1 MAQPNITYRGMPH
14 SAAMDARINELVARL
29 ASLNDRITAFHVVV
43 DENDRHKT
51 KGNLF
56 EVRLD
61 LHIPGQEIVATGQQ
75 DEDPY
80 VALTRAFQAAER
92 QLEDGMR
99 KRRDAARHRHE
110 GNADRPRP

>member
-1 MAQPNITYRGMPH
+1 MDNPMITYRGMPH
-14 SAAMDARINELVARL
+14 SAAMDARINELAAHL

-43 DENDRHKT
+43 DENDRHKS

-75 DEDPY
+75 DEDAY
-80 VALTRAFQAAER
+80 VALNKAFQAAER
-92 QLEDGMR
+92 QLEDGVR
-99 KRRDAARHRHE
+99 RRRDAARHRHE
-110 GNADRPRP
+110 GNAH

>member
-1 MAQPNITYRGMPH
+1 MAQPSITYRGMPH
-14 SAAMDARINELVARL
+14 SPAMDARINELAARL

-43 DENDRHKT
+43 DENDRHKS

-75 DEDPY
+75 DEDAY
-80 VALTRAFQAAER
+80 VAITRAFQAAER

-99 KRRDAARHRHE
+99 RRRDEARHRHQ
-110 GNADRPRP
+110 GNAGRPTP

>member
-1 MAQPNITYRGMPH
+1 MAQPSITYRGMPH
-14 SAAMDARINELVARL
+14 SPAMDARIHELAARL
-29 ASLNDRITAFHVVV
+29 ASLNDRIGAFHVVV
-43 DENDRHKT
+43 DENDRHRS

-80 VALTRAFQAAER
+80 VALAKAFQAAER

-99 KRRDAARHRHE
+99 RRRDGARHRHG
-110 GNADRPRP
+110 GNASRPSP

>member
-1 MAQPNITYRGMPH
+1 MQEPQITYRHMEH
-14 SAAMDARINELVARL
+14 SAALDQRIVEQAGK
-29 ASLNDRITAFHVVV
+29 LNAINPKITSCHVVV
-43 DENDRHKT
+43 DEVDRHKS

-75 DEDPY
+75 DEDAY
-80 VALTRAFQAAER
+80 VAITRAFAAAER

-110 GNADRPRP
+110 GNADRPTP